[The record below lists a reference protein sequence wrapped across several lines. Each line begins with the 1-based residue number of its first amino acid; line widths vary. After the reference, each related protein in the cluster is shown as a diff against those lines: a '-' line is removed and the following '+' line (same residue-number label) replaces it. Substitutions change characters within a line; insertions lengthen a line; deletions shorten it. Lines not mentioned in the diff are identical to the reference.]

1 MRVLTEHAFAKLNLS
16 LDVGPARGDGFHEMR
31 TVMQAVTLF
40 DDVAVRLVPGGR
52 IGARSNL
59 SYLPADSRNIA
70 CRAAEA
76 FFERTGMTGMGAEIR
91 LKKRIPVCAGM
102 GGGSSDGAAVLRA
115 LNRLTG
121 AGLTAAELEELARPL
136 GSDVPFCVAGGAAI
150 GTGRGDVLTPIAP
163 LRPCTIVICKPPFS
177 ISTPELFKLIDRR
190 RSKTRP
196 DTDGIIA
203 SLEQSDLAGAAVRM
217 YNVFEDVL
225 PRRCAEIAAIK
236 GRLTELGALGAV
248 MSGTGS
254 ALFGVFSDLD
264 SAIAARAELRK
275 KYRECYLAHPMKR
288 LDIQENR
295 CL

>member
-1 MRVLTEHAFAKLNLS
+1 MKVLTEHAFAKLNLS

-40 DDVAVRLVPGGR
+40 DDVTVRLVPGGK

-59 SYLPADSRNIA
+59 GYLPVDSRNIA

-76 FFERTGMTGMGAEIR
+76 FFERTGMRNMGAEIR

-121 AGLTAAELEELARPL
+121 AGLTVSELEDLARPL
-136 GSDVPFCVAGGAAI
+136 GSDVPFCVAGGAAL
-150 GTGRGDVLTPIAP
+150 GTGRGDVLEPLEP
-163 LRPCTIVICKPPFS
+163 LRPCSIVICKPPFS
-177 ISTPELFKLIDRR
+177 ISTPELFKLIDQRR
-190 RSKTRP
+190 ARTRP
-196 DTDGIIA
+196 DTRGIVD
-203 SLEQSDLAGAAVRM
+203 SLVAGALEDTAVRM

-225 PRRCAEIAAIK
+225 PRRCAEISAMK
-236 GRLTELGALGAV
+236 SRLMELGALGAV

-254 ALFGVFSDLD
+254 ALFGIFDGLD
-264 SAIAARAELRK
+264 AAIAARAELRR

-288 LDIQENR
+288 LV
-295 CL
+295 L